1 MIEKTIE
8 YSARHPVVV
17 IFLALILAGIGVHA
31 VINTPIDAIP
41 DLSENQVIV
50 FADWPGRSP
59 REVEDQVTYPLS
71 VNLQA
76 LAGVKAVRATSE
88 FGFSMINVIFE
99 DEVDFYFA
107 RQRILERL
115 SVAATFLPADVAP
128 YLAPDAT
135 ALGQIF
141 WYTVEGPGQDPG
153 RLRAIQDWY
162 VRYQLASVPGVA
174 EVASVGGF
182 PLEYQ
187 VDVDPNKLRAYNVTL
202 GEVYSAVARSNSS
215 VGGRIVQKANS
226 EYLVRSD
233 GWLRSVED
241 VKKIVVKSQGGTPVY
256 VEHVASVQLGP
267 GLRRASL
274 EKNGNEVVG
283 GVVLMRYGENPL
295 EVTRRIKQK
304 IAQLQAGLPEGVRI
318 VPFYERTQLIER
330 AIHTVTGT
338 LREEMIVASLA
349 IVLVLWH
356 LRSALVVCLT
366 LPLAVLISFL
376 LMRYFGIPSN
386 IMSLSGIA
394 ISIGVLVDSSI
405 VMVENAT
412 HHLHK
417 HFGSNRVQGCTIELL
432 LPAMRTVGRP
442 VFFSIMIML
451 ISFLPVFALGGME
464 GRMFHPLAW
473 TKTFAM
479 AGVAILAI
487 TLVPA
492 LIPLMVRGRLRGEE
506 ESWIIR
512 SVIEIYRP
520 VLNYLLQCPWP
531 IMLLTGAIFLFGAAP
546 AGSWLLFRVVLAVV
560 LVGNLAA
567 AWLGRGGI
575 WRMIRIVAVLGCL
588 TVAAWLADERM
599 GRLGSEFMP
608 PLDEGTILDMP
619 VTVPRA
625 SITQAADDLKARDA
639 LLRSLPEV
647 ELVVGKAG
655 RAETATD
662 PAPPDMIETVINLR
676 PREHW
681 PKRELRFEDAYQQ
694 TSDVLAA
701 LVRRGWV
708 RLSPAEQQ
716 ADMLNEAT
724 MLALE
729 DFDRALRYQALQ
741 DYASFQYELAPQLAR
756 RAVDTTVRL
765 LREGRKLKRPFTRH
779 DLDRLSQQLAATFGT
794 QLVEAPDI
802 PTVERLAQRV
812 VQELARRKTVEV
824 RADLLVLHRSWL
836 ARLQDEACQALG
848 LDAPTFFNVVLA
860 DVEQARHA
868 FWSSHV
874 QELNWRLFDY
884 GTAIYTRMAITRL
897 RGAAQ
902 SRGLWV
908 GAPGD
913 AELSALQR
921 ALVVPFARRVFL
933 WQRTKDSLLSEL
945 DTVVQ
950 VPGWGN
956 IWTQPI
962 VNRVDM
968 LATGVRTMVGVKVFG
983 NDLQQIQRVSEQIA
997 AVLRQVRGAADVIPD
1012 QIVGEGYL
1020 EITIDRERAAR
1031 YGVNVGDLQDTI
1043 EIALGGKPATL
1054 TVEGRERFPVR
1065 IRYAR
1070 AFRQNEDTVKN
1081 LLVTAGGGMAAAEPM
1096 SMGAQRP
1103 NGASETEPA
1112 PLSAGT
1118 EPASALQA
1126 FPNGTMQIPLAMI
1139 ADVRTIEGP
1148 SMIKSENGML
1158 RSYVQLNVRGRD
1170 IVGFVHE
1177 AQRAVAEQVSL
1188 PPGMYIE
1195 WSGQFEHQMRA
1206 RRTLMVIFPVVVIL
1220 ISLLLYV
1227 TYHDFVDAM
1236 LMMLSVPG
1244 ALAGGVLFVYLFGF
1258 NFSVAVWVGMIAC
1271 FGLAT
1276 ETGVVMLVYLR
1287 EAVAARGGLENIGSL
1302 ADLRQAVLSGAVHRL
1317 RPKLLTEGTTIIGL
1331 APMLW
1336 AIGTGAE
1343 IMRPMAAPVIGGI
1356 LVADEVIDL
1365 LLPVLFYHVRAWRW
1379 RRLQRGL
1386 PQAGQGAAAPA

>member
-17 IFLALILAGIGVHA
+17 IFLALIVAGVGVHA

-99 DEVDFYFA
+99 DDVDFYFA

-162 VRYQLASVPGVA
+162 IRYQLASVPGVA

-226 EYLVRSD
+226 EYLVRSA
-233 GWLRSVED
+233 GWIRSIED
-241 VKKIVVKSQGGTPVY
+241 VKKIVVKSLSGTPVY

-274 EKNGNEVVG
+274 EKNGNEAVG

-366 LPLAVLISFL
+366 LPLAVLVSFI

-417 HFGSNRVQGCTIELL
+417 HFGRNRVRGHTTELL

-451 ISFLPVFALGGME
+451 ISFVPVFALGGME

-506 ESWIIR
+506 ESWIVR

-520 VLNYLLQCPWP
+520 ILNYLLQRPWP
-531 IMLLTGAIFLFGAAP
+531 ITLLTGLIFLFGIAP
-546 AGSWLLFRVVLAVV
+546 VGSWLLFRVVLALV
-560 LVGNLAA
+560 LVAGLAA
-567 AWLGRGGI
+567 AWFGRCGI
-575 WRMIRIVAVLGCL
+575 WRMGRVVGVLGCL
-588 TVAAWLADERM
+588 VAAAWLADERM

-625 SITQAADDLKARDA
+625 SITQVADDLKARDA

-681 PKRELRFEDAYQQ
+681 PKRELRFEDAYRQ
-694 TSDVLAA
+694 TSAVLAEF
-701 LVRRGWV
+701 VRRGWM
-708 RLSPAEQQ
+708 RLPPAEQQ
-716 ADMLNEAT
+716 ADLLNEAT
-724 MLALE
+724 MFAME

-741 DYASFQYELAPQLAR
+741 DYASYQYELAPQLAR
-756 RAVDTTVRL
+756 RAVETAVRL
-765 LREGRKLKRPFTRH
+765 LREGRKLKRTVTRH
-779 DLDRLSQQLAATFGT
+779 DLDRLSQQMAEIFGP

-812 VQELARRKTVEV
+812 VRELAKRKIVEA

-836 ARLQDEACQALG
+836 ARLRDEAREALG
-848 LDAPTFFNVVLA
+848 LDAPTFFNVVLG

-868 FWSSHV
+868 LWSSHV

-884 GTAIYTRMAITRL
+884 GTALYTRKAIERL
-897 RGAAQ
+897 RAGAE
-902 SRGLWV
+902 SRQLWTGSPSV
-908 GAPGD
+908 AD
-913 AELSALQR
+913 IDKLQR
-921 ALVVPFARRVFL
+921 ELTPPFARRVFL
-933 WQRTKDSLLSEL
+933 WQRTKESLLAEL
-945 DTVVQ
+945 DTLVQ

-983 NDLQQIQRVSEQIA
+983 NNLQQIQRVSEQIA
-997 AVLRQVRGAADVIPD
+997 AVLRQVRGAADVLPD

-1020 EITIDRERAAR
+1020 EITIDRQRAAR

-1070 AFRQNEDTVKN
+1070 AFRQDEDTLKN
-1081 LLVTAGGGMAAAEPM
+1081 LLVTAGGGMAAAGTM
-1096 SMGAQRP
+1096 SMGTQRP
-1103 NGASETEPA
+1103 NDANETEIA
-1112 PLSAGT
+1112 PLSAGM
-1118 EPASALQA
+1118 EPASALQP
-1126 FPNGTMQIPLAMI
+1126 FPNGTMQIPLALI
-1139 ADVRTIEGP
+1139 ADVRTVEGP
-1148 SMIKSENGML
+1148 SMIKSENGLL

-1170 IVGFVHE
+1170 IVGFVQE
-1177 AQRAVAEQVSL
+1177 AQRAVAEKVSL

-1206 RRTLMVIFPVVVIL
+1206 RRTLMVIFPVVVIM
-1220 ISLLLYV
+1220 IALLLYV
-1227 TYHDFVDAM
+1227 TYHDFLDAM
-1236 LMMLSVPG
+1236 LMMLAVPG
-1244 ALAGGVLFVYLFGF
+1244 ALAGGVLFAYLFGF

-1287 EAVAARGGLENIGSL
+1287 EAVAERGGLEKIGSL
-1302 ADLRQAVLSGAVHRL
+1302 AELRDAVLSGAVHRL

-1336 AIGTGAE
+1336 AAGTGAE

-1365 LLPVLFYHVRAWRW
+1365 LLPVLFYYVRAWRW

-1386 PQAGQGAAAPA
+1386 QPAEKDAAALA

>member
-1 MIEKTIE
+1 MIEKAIE

-17 IFLALILAGIGVHA
+17 IFLALVVAGVGVHA

-99 DEVDFYFA
+99 DDVDFYFA

-162 VRYQLASVPGVA
+162 VRYQLASVAGVA

-187 VDVDPNKLRAYNVTL
+187 VDIDPNRLRAYNVTL

-226 EYLVRSD
+226 EYLVRSA
-233 GWLRSVED
+233 GWIRSVED
-241 VKKIVVKSQGGTPVY
+241 VKKIVVKSHGGTPVY
-256 VEHVASVQLGP
+256 VEHVASVQLGT

-274 EKNGNEVVG
+274 EKNGNEAVG

-356 LRSALVVCLT
+356 LRSALIVCLT
-366 LPLAVLISFL
+366 LPLAVLVSFI

-417 HFGSNRVQGCTIELL
+417 HFGGNRVHGSTTELL

-492 LIPLMVRGRLRGEE
+492 LIPLMVRGRLRSEE
-506 ESWIIR
+506 ESWIVR

-520 VLNYLLQCPWP
+520 VLNYLLQHPWP
-531 IMLLTGAIFLFGAAP
+531 IMLLTGVIFLFGTAP
-546 AGSWLLFRVVLAVV
+546 AGWWLLFRLVLAVV
-560 LVGNLAA
+560 LVGSLAA
-567 AWLGRGGI
+567 AWIGKGGI
-575 WRMIRIVAVLGCL
+575 WRMARVVGVLGCL
-588 TVAAWLADERM
+588 MAAAWLADVRM

-681 PKRELRFEDAYQQ
+681 PKRELRFEDAYRQ
-694 TSDVLAA
+694 TSDVLAE

-708 RLSPAEQQ
+708 RPPPAEQQ
-716 ADMLNEAT
+716 ADLLNEAT
-724 MLALE
+724 MFALE
-729 DFDRALRYQALQ
+729 DFDRALRFQALQ
-741 DYASFQYELAPQLAR
+741 DYTSFQYELAPRLAR
-756 RAVDTTVRL
+756 RAVDTTLRL
-765 LREGRKLKRPFTRH
+765 LREGRKLKRPVTRQ
-779 DLDRLSQQLAATFGT
+779 DVERLSQQMAAAFGP

-812 VQELARRKTVEV
+812 ARDLASRKIVEA

-836 ARLQDEACQALG
+836 ARLRDEAREALG
-848 LDAPTFFNVVLA
+848 LDAPTFFNVLLA
-860 DVEQARHA
+860 DVEQTRHA
-868 FWSSHV
+868 LWSSHV
-874 QELNWRLFDY
+874 QDLNWRLFDY
-884 GTAIYTRMAITRL
+884 GTALYTRKAVERL
-897 RGAAQ
+897 RAAAE
-902 SRGLWV
+902 SRGLWA
-908 GAPGD
+908 GTPGNP
-913 AELSALQR
+913 ELSELQR
-921 ALVVPFARRVFL
+921 TLAAPFASRVFL

-945 DTVVQ
+945 DTLVQ

-983 NDLQQIQRVSEQIA
+983 NDLPQIQRVSEQIA
-997 AVLRQVRGAADVIPD
+997 AVLRQVRGAADVLPD

-1020 EITIDRERAAR
+1020 EIAIDRERAAR

-1043 EIALGGKPATL
+1043 EIALGGKTATL

-1070 AFRQNEDTVKN
+1070 AFRQDEDTVKN
-1081 LLVTAGGGMAAAEPM
+1081 LLVTAGGGMAAAGTM
-1096 SMGAQRP
+1096 SSMGAPRANGP
-1103 NGASETEPA
+1103 NETA
-1112 PLSAGT
+1112 PLSAGM
-1118 EPASALQA
+1118 ESASALQA
-1126 FPNGTMQIPLAMI
+1126 FPNGTMQIPLALI
-1139 ADVRTIEGP
+1139 ADVRTVEGP
-1148 SMIKSENGML
+1148 SMIKSENGLL

-1170 IVGFVHE
+1170 IVGFVNE

-1206 RRTLMVIFPVVVIL
+1206 RRTLMVIFPVVVIM
-1220 ISLLLYV
+1220 IALLLYV
-1227 TYHDFVDAM
+1227 TYHDLVDAM
-1236 LMMLSVPG
+1236 LMMLAVPG

-1287 EAVAARGGLENIGSL
+1287 EAVADRGGLENIGSL

-1336 AIGTGAE
+1336 AMGTGAE

-1379 RRLQRGL
+1379 RRLQRRSQPLGR
-1386 PQAGQGAAAPA
+1386 GAAAPA